1 MIYMNYWVSKM
12 YCKFVVDILSKANAK
27 LRLLRTRDTNLEDK
41 LYNSY
46 LNLEKI
52 LDQEIF

>member
-1 MIYMNYWVSKM
+1 MNYWVSKM

-27 LRLLRTRDTNLEDK
+27 LCLLRTRDTNLEDK

-52 LDQEIF
+52 LDQETF

>member
-1 MIYMNYWVSKM
+1 MNYWVSKM
-12 YCKFVVDILSKANAK
+12 YCKFVVETLSKANTK